1 MATDRPLTD
10 EKDLL
15 LKLRDGN
22 EAAFSELYDRYAKRI
37 AAKLLRLLKSRELA
51 QDILQ
56 DVFIKLWDVRQ
67 SVDPEHSFPAYLYRI
82 AVNLSANAYRKSLRE
97 AYMRSRID
105 SAKAGYNHVEESV
118 FGKEDASI
126 LHEALSKL
134 PERQREVFILH
145 KLEGKSYKEISEL
158 LAITPSAVNQH
169 IQRATKTLRNI
180 LVPETGAILLFLS
193 FSLSGI

>member
-1 MATDRPLTD
+1 MATPGPMTD

-15 LKLRDGN
+15 LKLREGN
-22 EAAFSELYDRYAKRI
+22 EAAFSELYNRYAKRI
-37 AAKLLRLLKSRELA
+37 AAKLLKLLKSRELA

-56 DVFIKLWDVRQ
+56 DVFIKVWDVRR
-67 SVDPEHSFPAYLYRI
+67 SIDPEQSFPAYLYRI

-97 AYMRSRID
+97 AYMRSQIE
-105 SAKAGYNHVEESV
+105 SAKAGYSHVEESV

-126 LHEALSKL
+126 LQEALSKL

-145 KLEGKSYKEISEL
+145 KLEGKSYKEISEQ

-169 IQRATKTLRNI
+169 IQRATKTLRSI
-180 LVPETGAILLFLS
+180 LVPETGAIFLFLS